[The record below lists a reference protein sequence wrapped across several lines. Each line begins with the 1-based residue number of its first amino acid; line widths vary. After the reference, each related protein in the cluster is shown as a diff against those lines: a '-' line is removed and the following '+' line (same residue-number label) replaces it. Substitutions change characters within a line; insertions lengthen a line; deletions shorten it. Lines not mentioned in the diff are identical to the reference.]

1 MAQLVAH
8 LLCKQGVRGSS
19 PRASTIRKV
28 PARDGRDFLLK
39 SLPIRGVRCSGPAV
53 AAHYAVTVTFFL
65 AALGVLGVASSGPL
79 IAATLGSTTVTA
91 LAIAFWRNAIGAAVM
106 AAPTLVREPAQ
117 FGRVTGREFRWSLV
131 AAFALALHFA
141 CFITSLQLTSVAA
154 ATALVCLQSAW
165 ITVIQLFRGVKHR
178 WQVLAGLGIA
188 FGGVVAI
195 TGFDMGTS
203 PEALLGDLLAVAG
216 GLLAGIYT
224 LAGGRA
230 RQSMTTGTYTTLC
243 YGMCAAFVGVMALF
257 ANQPLAGFET
267 AGWLGIM
274 AITVCAQLI
283 GHTAF
288 NHLLA
293 TMSPLL
299 VSMIILLE
307 IPGAALLAAIFL
319 EETLPAGT
327 YGGLALILV
336 GLAVVVAGQRGGKAG
351 RGKPPAERPL
361 AELGTD

>member
-1 MAQLVAH
+1 MN
-8 LLCKQGVRGSS
+8 
-19 PRASTIRKV
+19 
-28 PARDGRDFLLK
+28 
-39 SLPIRGVRCSGPAV
+39 
-53 AAHYAVTVTFFL
+53 FFL
-65 AALGVLGVASSGPL
+65 AAVGVLGVASSGPL
-79 IAATLGSTTVTA
+79 IAATLGATTVSA

-106 AAPTLVREPAQ
+106 ASPTLIREPRQ
-117 FGRVTGREFRWSLV
+117 FGRISRGEFRWCLL
-131 AAFALALHFA
+131 AAVALALHFA

-165 ITVIQLFRGVKHR
+165 IAVFQLFRGTRHR

-195 TGFDMGTS
+195 TGFDMGSS
-203 PEALLGDLLAVAG
+203 PDALLGDLLAVAG
-216 GLLAGIYT
+216 GALAGLYT
-224 LAGGRA
+224 LAGGKA

-243 YGMCAAFVGVMALF
+243 YGMCAALVAVLAVLGG
-257 ANQPLAGFET
+257 QPLVGFEA
-267 AGWLGIM
+267 AGWLGIL
-274 AITVCAQLI
+274 AITVCAQLV

-307 IPGAALLAAIFL
+307 IPGAAVLAAVFL
-319 EETLPAGT
+319 HETLPAGT
-327 YGGLALILV
+327 YAGLGLILA
-336 GLAVVVAGQRGGKAG
+336 GLAVVVLGQRSGKTARRG
-351 RGKPPAERPL
+351 RGAAGGREEPPSERPL

>member
-1 MAQLVAH
+1 M
-8 LLCKQGVRGSS
+8 
-19 PRASTIRKV
+19 T
-28 PARDGRDFLLK
+28 FLLA
-39 SLPIRGVRCSGPAV
+39 G
-53 AAHYAVTVTFFL
+53 
-65 AALGVLGVASSGPL
+65 LGVLGVASSGPL
-79 IAATLGSTTVTA
+79 IAATLGATTVSA

-106 AAPTLVREPAQ
+106 ASPTLIREPRQ
-117 FGRVTGREFRWSLV
+117 FGRITRSEFRWSLL
-131 AAFALALHFA
+131 AALALAVHFA

-165 ITVIQLFRGVKHR
+165 IAVFQLFRGTRHR

-188 FGGVVAI
+188 FGGVVTI
-195 TGFDMGTS
+195 TGFDMGSS

-216 GLLAGIYT
+216 GALAGLYT
-224 LAGGRA
+224 LAGGKA

-243 YGMCAAFVGVMALF
+243 YGMCAGLVALL
-257 ANQPLAGFET
+257 ALVSNQPLVGFD
-267 AGWLGIM
+267 AVGWLGIA
-274 AITVCAQLI
+274 AITVCAQLV

-307 IPGAALLAAIFL
+307 IPGAALLAAVFL
-319 EETLPAGT
+319 HETLPAGT
-327 YGGLALILV
+327 YAGLGLILM
-336 GLAVVVAGQRGGKAG
+336 GLSVVVLGQRAG
-351 RGKPPAERPL
+351 RTRRNGGDSAPGSRGGGPPSDRL

>member
-1 MAQLVAH
+1 MN
-8 LLCKQGVRGSS
+8 
-19 PRASTIRKV
+19 
-28 PARDGRDFLLK
+28 
-39 SLPIRGVRCSGPAV
+39 
-53 AAHYAVTVTFFL
+53 FFF

-79 IAATLGSTTVTA
+79 IAATLGATSVSA

-106 AAPTLVREPAQ
+106 ATPTLVRERRQ
-117 FGRVTGREFRWSLV
+117 FGRVTRCEFRWSLL
-131 AAFALALHFA
+131 AAVALALHFA

-165 ITVIQLFRGVKHR
+165 IAVFQLFRGIRHR

-195 TGFDMGTS
+195 TGFDLGSS
-203 PEALLGDLLAVAG
+203 PHALTGDLLAVAG
-216 GLLAGIYT
+216 GALAGLYT
-224 LAGGRA
+224 LAGGKA

-243 YGMCAAFVGVMALF
+243 YGMCAAIVAVLALIGG
-257 ANQPLAGFET
+257 QPLSGFEP
-267 AGWLGIM
+267 AGWLGIA
-274 AITVCAQLI
+274 AITVCAQLV

-293 TMSPLL
+293 TMSPLI

-307 IPGAALLAAIFL
+307 IPGAALLAAVFL
-319 EETLPAGT
+319 HETLPAGT
-327 YGGLALILV
+327 YAGLGLILA
-336 GLAVVVAGQRGGKAG
+336 GLAVVVLGQRNAAKRSGRAG
-351 RGKPPAERPL
+351 SGPAPPGEDPPSGSPL

>member
-1 MAQLVAH
+1 MA
-8 LLCKQGVRGSS
+8 
-19 PRASTIRKV
+19 
-28 PARDGRDFLLK
+28 
-39 SLPIRGVRCSGPAV
+39 
-53 AAHYAVTVTFFL
+53 FFI

-79 IAATLGSTTVTA
+79 IAATLGATSVSA

-106 AAPTLVREPAQ
+106 ATPVLVRGPAQ
-117 FGRVTGREFRWSLV
+117 FGRVTQREFRWSVL
-131 AAFALALHFA
+131 AAVALALHFA

-165 ITVIQLFRGVKHR
+165 IAVFQLFRGTRHR

-195 TGFDMGTS
+195 TGFDMGSS
-203 PEALLGDLLAVAG
+203 PDALLGDLLAVAG
-216 GLLAGIYT
+216 GALAGLYT
-224 LAGGRA
+224 LAGGKA

-243 YGMCAAFVGVMALF
+243 YGMCAALVAVMALVGG
-257 ANQPLAGFET
+257 QPLVGFE
-267 AGWLGIM
+267 AGGWLGIL
-274 AITVCAQLI
+274 AITVCAQLV

-307 IPGAALLAAIFL
+307 IPGAALLAAVFL
-319 EETLPAGT
+319 NETLPAGT
-327 YGGLALILV
+327 YAGLGLILV
-336 GLAVVVAGQRGGKAG
+336 GLAVVVLGQKPGRAG
-351 RGKPPAERPL
+351 RRGNTSGTPDQDGPPDRPL

>member
-1 MAQLVAH
+1 MN
-8 LLCKQGVRGSS
+8 
-19 PRASTIRKV
+19 
-28 PARDGRDFLLK
+28 
-39 SLPIRGVRCSGPAV
+39 
-53 AAHYAVTVTFFL
+53 FFL
-65 AALGVLGVASSGPL
+65 AAVGVLGVASSGPL
-79 IAATLGSTTVTA
+79 IAATLGATTVSA

-106 AAPTLVREPAQ
+106 ASPTLIREPRQ
-117 FGRVTGREFRWSLV
+117 FGQISQREFRWCLL
-131 AAFALALHFA
+131 AAVALALHFA

-165 ITVIQLFRGVKHR
+165 IAVFQLFRGTRHR

-195 TGFDMGTS
+195 TGFDMGSS
-203 PEALLGDLLAVAG
+203 PDALLGDLLAVAG
-216 GLLAGIYT
+216 GALAGLYT
-224 LAGGRA
+224 LAGGKV

-243 YGMCAAFVGVMALF
+243 YGMCAALVAVLAVLGR
-257 ANQPLAGFET
+257 QPLVGFEA
-267 AGWLGIM
+267 AGWLGIL
-274 AITVCAQLI
+274 AITVCAQLV

-307 IPGAALLAAIFL
+307 IPGAALLAAVFL
-319 EETLPAGT
+319 HETLPAGT
-327 YGGLALILV
+327 YGGLGLILA
-336 GLAVVVAGQRGGKAG
+336 GLAVVVLGQRSGKSTRPG
-351 RGKPPAERPL
+351 RAAASGRKEPPSDRPL